1 MPELDISTLE
11 IGGGNFDPP
20 SVGTHHFVIDGAEWG
35 VSKSSGKDML
45 TVTWVVD
52 DDDDPDV
59 GLQITDYVVLTYFDR
74 KKGKEVLHWNIPRYF
89 GAAGVW
95 PSDVKA
101 RQKLFS
107 AANAKKTYD
116 KVATGLIGKGASITL
131 VKDKSKPRPNLD
143 DDGNEQYDED
153 GNVLYYPQRPVIDK
167 YTFDAVKRKASA
179 EATF

>member
-20 SVGTHHFVIDGAEWG
+20 SVGTHHFAVDDAEWT
-35 VSKSSGKDML
+35 VSKSGKDML
-45 TVTWVVD
+45 KVSWVID
-52 DDDDPDV
+52 DEDDPDV
-59 GLQITDYVVLTYFDR
+59 GKEIIDYVVLTYHDN
-74 KKGKEVLHWNIPRYF
+74 KKDKEVLHWNIPRYF

-95 PSDVKA
+95 PTSTKE
-101 RQKLFS
+101 RQKLFAT
-107 AANAKKTYD
+107 AAAADKTYK

-143 DDGNEQYDED
+143 EDGNEQYDED
-153 GNVLYYPQRPVIDK
+153 GNVLYYAQRPVIDK